1 MGEYSEEVERDL
13 KSVWAKLTERRSP
26 VSESPTP
33 PPLKRSPSRPL
44 AHPRGCPK
52 SLKNKNIETKKCLRC

>member
-13 KSVWAKLTERRSP
+13 KSVWAKLTERRRP

-33 PPLKRSPSRPL
+33 PPLKRSPFAAL
-44 AHPRGCPK
+44 AHPRGFP
-52 SLKNKNIETKKCLRC
+52 